1 MENKPY
7 PHLRDDEDIILA
19 QGFIFNYAKM
29 EFILEAVRRME
40 MNVSEEEEETF
51 DIDPISN
58 DI

>member
-1 MENKPY
+1 MKPTRNLRMENKPY

-40 MNVSEEEEETF
+40 MNVSE
-51 DIDPISN
+51 
-58 DI
+58 